1 MNSVNKVVHTKVGVL
16 LSDCSEKKSVVCFF
30 FFKLEKIMHSL
41 FSVRYRVKSVQ
52 ITLEKSKLLQFS
64 A

>member
-1 MNSVNKVVHTKVGVL
+1 MSSVNKVVHTKVGVL
-16 LSDCSEKKSVVCFF
+16 LSDCSEKKSVVCF